1 MKRSRAIMLASVLV
15 ILALLVSGC
24 TTAGT
29 TTTGTTTVGTTTSG
43 ATTTTTSTQAGPA
56 PYVLPFVDEPVTLSM
71 FVILDGK
78 AAMSLTSLKD
88 NMTMQRYEEIS
99 GIKIDWYHPSS
110 ASTTA
115 EALNVM
121 IASGDVTDMI
131 AGINNASD
139 GIDTLIENGIIMRLN
154 EAIDEYGYYLTQAF
168 TDYPEFYAQVL
179 SYEGNIGL
187 YPTSRLDETTRYFES
202 FIVRNDWLVDLGLE
216 KPDSV
221 DDWYTVL
228 KAFKTQDPNKNDKAD
243 ELPFVHNTNEEMGV
257 PRLSSLWG
265 FNATFFKWNATTVF
279 DGKVV
284 FASDAADFVEYVTT
298 MNKWYAEGLLDPE
311 YVSTDATGWR
321 EKVLSDQ
328 GGIFYGKMNGG
339 IGTLM
344 GSYDFSKNEK
354 FSLEPVAYATT
365 KDGKSYDV
373 YSQDIYDRGG
383 TAISAKCKN
392 VEAAI
397 KWNDYMYSKEGAIMA
412 SFGVEG
418 TTFNYDNN
426 GVPQY
431 TELIT
436 KNPDGLSLVNA
447 IAKYAIGG
455 MAPRM
460 LNDQYYW
467 SAVMATEQQRMVYPT
482 ISVSATERKMPN
494 NLLYSQEDFT
504 ELNRLMTDI
513 GTYYKEG
520 LHAFIMGTRPLSE
533 MDAFKANLEKMGL
546 KNAIAIMQDAYGRY
560 VANIN

>member
-1 MKRSRAIMLASVLV
+1 MKSSKVRVLASVLV

-29 TTTGTTTVGTTTSG
+29 TTTGATTGGTTTGS
-43 ATTTTTSTQAGPA
+43 TTTTAPTQTGPA
-56 PYVLPFVDEPVTLSM
+56 PYDLPFVDEPITLSL
-71 FVILDGK
+71 FVSLDGK
-78 AAMSLTSLKD
+78 AAMSLTSLEE
-88 NMTMQRYEEIS
+88 NLTMQHYEEIS
-99 GIKIDWYHPSS
+99 GINIEWYHPSS
-110 ASTTA
+110 ATTTA

-131 AGINNASD
+131 AGIMSASD
-139 GIDTLIENGIIMRLN
+139 SIDTLIENGIIMRLN
-154 EAIDEYGYYLTQAF
+154 EAIDEHGYYLNQAF
-168 TDYPEFYAQVL
+168 TEYPEFYAQVL

-187 YPTSRLDETTRYFES
+187 YPSARLDEITRYFES
-202 FIVRNDWLVDLGLE
+202 FIVRKDWLDELGLE

-221 DDWYTVL
+221 EDWYTVL
-228 KAFKTQDPNKNDKAD
+228 KAFKTQDPNKNGKND
-243 ELPFVHNTNEEMGV
+243 ELPFVHNTNEELGV

-265 FNATFFKWNATTVF
+265 FNATFFKWNATTVL

-284 FASDAADFVEYVTT
+284 FATDAADFVDYVTT

-328 GGIFYGKMNGG
+328 GGMFYGKMNGG

-344 GSYDFSKNEK
+344 GSYDFSKNAN

-373 YSQDIYDRGG
+373 YSQDIFDRGG
-383 TAISAKCKN
+383 TAISANCEN

-412 SFGVEG
+412 SFGIEG
-418 TTFNYDNN
+418 TTFEYDDK
-426 GVPQY
+426 GVPHY

-455 MAPRM
+455 MGPRM

-482 ISVSATERKMPN
+482 VSVSSTERKMPN

-533 MDAFKANLEKMGL
+533 MDAFKANLDKMGL
-546 KNAIAIMQDAYGRY
+546 KDAIAIMQDAYDRY
-560 VANIN
+560 ISNIN